1 MKNIAYISIIILF
14 FGSCSSSTNS
24 NYNEAVL
31 NPVFD
36 KHVEPIIYK
45 NCTPCHRENGGAPFT
60 LTSYKDVKKKAKTIA
75 KVTKLRYM
83 PPWPADV
90 EYSHFIGEKR
100 LTDNQIEILQNWVKN
115 GTPSGDFPNKLL
127 SKVKPFISNFGKP
140 DLVLDFDSISLSA
153 GDQDRFFLTKVS
165 AEISEKKWVKAIEI
179 VPGQRKIMHHFNGH
193 LINYN
198 YGSKSDFNT
207 KPVAVEITKGVIE
220 NLTGLDLMTDNNI
233 LPQRVHS
240 VVNYLPGVQG
250 IMYPEGI
257 GTFQLN
263 RQFSIVGNDVH
274 YGPTAK
280 NITDKTKLNLFF
292 TDVPPKRGIGEL
304 MLGTNGVSEIIPPL
318 QIQPNTLSTHRT
330 EFKVPEDISVLTV
343 NPHMHL
349 LGKSLIAYAIKPN
362 GDTIKIINIPKW
374 DFRWQYFYTFKKM
387 LKIPKGSLIR
397 VEATFDNTKNNPF
410 NPFDPPQLVGERM
423 EYGGS
428 SMRATDEMLQFIIT
442 YLGYKPGDENIS
454 LEIEEQ

>member
-1 MKNIAYISIIILF
+1 M
-14 FGSCSSSTNS
+14 
-24 NYNEAVL
+24 
-31 NPVFD
+31 
-36 KHVEPIIYK
+36 
-45 NCTPCHRENGGAPFT
+45 
-60 LTSYKDVKKKAKTIA
+60 
-75 KVTKLRYM
+75 
-83 PPWPADV
+83 
-90 EYSHFIGEKR
+90 
-100 LTDNQIEILQNWVKN
+100 
-115 GTPSGDFPNKLL
+115 
-127 SKVKPFISNFGKP
+127 
-140 DLVLDFDSISLSA
+140 SA

-318 QIQPNTLSTHRT
+318 QIQPNTLSTHHT

-349 LGKSLIAYAIKPN
+349 LGKSLIAYAVKPN

-397 VEATFDNTKNNPF
+397 VKATFDNTKNNPF
-410 NPFDPPQLVGERM
+410 NPFDPL
-423 EYGGS
+423 
-428 SMRATDEMLQFIIT
+428 
-442 YLGYKPGDENIS
+442 N
-454 LEIEEQ
+454 